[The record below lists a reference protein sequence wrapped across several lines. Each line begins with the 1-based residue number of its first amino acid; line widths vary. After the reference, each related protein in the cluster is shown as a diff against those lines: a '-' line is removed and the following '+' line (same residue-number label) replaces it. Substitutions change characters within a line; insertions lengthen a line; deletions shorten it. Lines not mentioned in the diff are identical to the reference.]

1 MLIGSTDHLNSE
13 LHIYRISYE
22 LFTNRLQNWK
32 LVIISKNKYIVYL
45 RLWDVNYRQS
55 QTTIF
60 ILVIEHIVK
69 FYLLEQYSTKIYKP
83 LLLLLLSLLLLLV
96 HVYMCVCVYHYI
108 YIEPEQPQ
116 TTKTEIEP
124 SSLLRTF
131 GQAWR
136 VLAIQIHSWFLFTL
150 FHVFWSNFSFAKF
163 KILASLAL

>member
-1 MLIGSTDHLNSE
+1 MNKDIFFLDYGM
-13 LHIYRISYE
+13 
-22 LFTNRLQNWK
+22 W
-32 LVIISKNKYIVYL
+32 VIDNPKQQFY
-45 RLWDVNYRQS
+45 
-55 QTTIF
+55 
-60 ILVIEHIVK
+60 LVIEHIVK
-69 FYLLEQYSTKIYKP
+69 CYLLEQSSTKIYKP

-150 FHVFWSNFSFAKF
+150 FHVFWSNFSFDKF
-163 KILASLAL
+163 KLFRNTRYIQI